1 MSCYLLV
8 ASPFTMKTITLTAT
22 CALLLSFM
30 FSPAEAGPCSKPW
43 REIAFGSQSNI
54 QEATRV
60 VIQDQEQWRKWW
72 GKHNTVE
79 NLIDG
84 KIAPKP
90 PPKVDFEKETVL
102 VATLGRHSTGGYA
115 IRFTEIDRE
124 GEAVTATL
132 KITSPGPDDLVTSAL
147 TSPFSVI
154 AIPKYEGCVE
164 FVEKT
169 AN

>member
-1 MSCYLLV
+1 M
-8 ASPFTMKTITLTAT
+8 
-22 CALLLSFM
+22 
-30 FSPAEAGPCSKPW
+30 
-43 REIAFGSQSNI
+43 
-54 QEATRV
+54 
-60 VIQDQEQWRKWW
+60 
-72 GKHNTVE
+72 
-79 NLIDG
+79 
-84 KIAPKP
+84 
-90 PPKVDFEKETVL
+90 VDFEKETVL
-102 VATLGRHSTGGYA
+102 VATLGRLSTGGYA
-115 IRFTEIDRE
+115 FRFTEIDRE